1 MDIAYFVLGMHRSG
15 TSALASTLQSLG
27 IEFGTSLLDPSE
39 DNPKGY
45 FENKAVQAFNE
56 TLLTHRGYSWND
68 VFFDVH
74 SLDEET
80 FADLVARAQKVLVN
94 EYSSFSEF
102 GVKDPRLCILFPIWY
117 QACKNLGI
125 KVKVVLAYR
134 EPDEIA
140 QSLLKRNGIKRAK
153 SYTLWADHMLKAE
166 QYTRNF
172 ERVLIDFD
180 ELVHNF
186 EPIATALSTFIGK
199 AEKELPRSDNH
210 PIDKTLKHHTSRGER
225 NVSLPG
231 CITDIVN
238 EYKNATLNKNVL
250 DKASSEFEQLKS
262 MFDIADKAD
271 LLAQVFNE
279 RKKYKALKDDYEG
292 KLKKQTL
299 EIARLTELLN
309 DAEKTKDSQ
318 YSLQEKIREFQVEKI
333 KAETAL
339 LEMTSQR
346 NELKQELQIKELE
359 WLTRTN
365 STVEALTKENAALEH
380 ANKLAQIEIKTLEQ
394 TVSTTKLDKKAAQRA
409 YDRSKEKFAELES
422 AYKKVKAT
430 LADIN
435 KSKLPEKNKL
445 KLESQFDAHAR
456 LSESN
461 AAIWFKTAFAPI
473 EKVLNS
479 AAFKNTK
486 STSLNVLS
494 TLKLNNRMR
503 EAITLT
509 AQTVKTSQLTPLSF
523 MLHFDE
529 AGYLAANEDIEAAI
543 GLGEFSNGL
552 EHFLIHGFD
561 EVFEGKRKIHLKRR
575 YYKKTSEDEKT
586 SLNDFIH
593 FLRHFYEGEAFKKS
607 KPNTDNQ
614 KAPNRL
620 SASQNSVRAVTT
632 TSNAEQSVVNSNNI
646 AADKMTLS
654 KRPMANYLS
663 SLTAKPTVDIILP
676 VYNALE
682 DVKACINSLYFH
694 STYPFNLIVIDDCS
708 EPETEN
714 WLKEAQKDNGF
725 TLLRN
730 KENLRFTKTV
740 NKGFSESTSDY
751 VVLLNSDT
759 IVTAYWLE
767 KILFCFDS
775 DKSTG
780 IVGPL
785 SNAASWQTVPIREDK
800 EHGGWLVNDIPE
812 GYTVE
817 HMGHLV
823 EAVSSRIYPEV
834 PSVNG
839 FCYTIKRDVIN
850 KIGTLDEEYFPTGY
864 GEEDDFSI
872 RARKAGFTIRVA
884 DDTYVF
890 HAKSK
895 SYTKEVRKV
904 LTVGGRKSLDKKHGK
919 DEIERLIANW
929 KKEPYLPAI
938 GDVIASFMHES
949 KGNKRVVYTAI
960 FGGYDDLKEPEY
972 INEHWDYVCFTD
984 NPNLKSSTFTIK
996 LVKPLFENST
1006 KNARMAKLL
1015 SHLFLIGYDYSLWI
1029 DGSVKLR
1036 GKNIDEHIDTRLTS
1050 NYIALHNHVIR
1061 NCLYEEEDACS
1072 QAQKDTSDILGE
1084 QVAYYKKDGMP
1095 EEFGLFETAEIAR
1108 AQHNATVHALNANW
1122 WQQLDRFSIRD
1133 QISLPYV
1140 FWKHGYDYAQMP
1152 GTQWID
1158 AYFHMYKHRQMLEHN
1173 KEYID
1178 VLIPVSE
1185 TTSDVGKLLSQIASK
1200 TKYSNFGI
1208 TVCAA
1213 PNVAKTMSLPSKV
1226 LDTDVQLKVLDGSL
1240 TPSAI
1245 NNVVKELKGEY
1256 ACILQ
1261 PSVTLI
1267 NSDWLSM
1274 LRWGFD
1280 RDNNVFI
1287 TGPTVLDQ
1295 AYNFVASGLRL
1306 KRKNGKITEVLNS
1319 AKLGATGSVGAL
1331 HEDCVLLNRKRFLQQ
1346 GGFDKDLLEFRSAI
1360 VDFCNRVTKVK
1371 GHNYLVLHAEI
1382 ITDKKSRPLAD
1393 NTLLLEKLG
1402 NA

>member
-1 MDIAYFVLGMHRSG
+1 
-15 TSALASTLQSLG
+15 
-27 IEFGTSLLDPSE
+27 
-39 DNPKGY
+39 
-45 FENKAVQAFNE
+45 
-56 TLLTHRGYSWND
+56 
-68 VFFDVH
+68 
-74 SLDEET
+74 
-80 FADLVARAQKVLVN
+80 
-94 EYSSFSEF
+94 
-102 GVKDPRLCILFPIWY
+102 CILFPIWY

-186 EPIATALSTFIGK
+186 EPTATALSTFIGK

-593 FLRHFYEGEAFKKS
+593 FLRHFYEGEAFK
-607 KPNTDNQ
+607 
-614 KAPNRL
+614 
-620 SASQNSVRAVTT
+620 
-632 TSNAEQSVVNSNNI
+632 
-646 AADKMTLS
+646 
-654 KRPMANYLS
+654 
-663 SLTAKPTVDIILP
+663 
-676 VYNALE
+676 
-682 DVKACINSLYFH
+682 
-694 STYPFNLIVIDDCS
+694 
-708 EPETEN
+708 
-714 WLKEAQKDNGF
+714 
-725 TLLRN
+725 
-730 KENLRFTKTV
+730 
-740 NKGFSESTSDY
+740 
-751 VVLLNSDT
+751 
-759 IVTAYWLE
+759 
-767 KILFCFDS
+767 
-775 DKSTG
+775 
-780 IVGPL
+780 
-785 SNAASWQTVPIREDK
+785 
-800 EHGGWLVNDIPE
+800 
-812 GYTVE
+812 
-817 HMGHLV
+817 
-823 EAVSSRIYPEV
+823 
-834 PSVNG
+834 
-839 FCYTIKRDVIN
+839 
-850 KIGTLDEEYFPTGY
+850 
-864 GEEDDFSI
+864 
-872 RARKAGFTIRVA
+872 
-884 DDTYVF
+884 
-890 HAKSK
+890 
-895 SYTKEVRKV
+895 
-904 LTVGGRKSLDKKHGK
+904 
-919 DEIERLIANW
+919 
-929 KKEPYLPAI
+929 
-938 GDVIASFMHES
+938 
-949 KGNKRVVYTAI
+949 
-960 FGGYDDLKEPEY
+960 
-972 INEHWDYVCFTD
+972 
-984 NPNLKSSTFTIK
+984 
-996 LVKPLFENST
+996 
-1006 KNARMAKLL
+1006 
-1015 SHLFLIGYDYSLWI
+1015 
-1029 DGSVKLR
+1029 
-1036 GKNIDEHIDTRLTS
+1036 
-1050 NYIALHNHVIR
+1050 
-1061 NCLYEEEDACS
+1061 
-1072 QAQKDTSDILGE
+1072 
-1084 QVAYYKKDGMP
+1084 
-1095 EEFGLFETAEIAR
+1095 
-1108 AQHNATVHALNANW
+1108 
-1122 WQQLDRFSIRD
+1122 
-1133 QISLPYV
+1133 
-1140 FWKHGYDYAQMP
+1140 
-1152 GTQWID
+1152 
-1158 AYFHMYKHRQMLEHN
+1158 
-1173 KEYID
+1173 
-1178 VLIPVSE
+1178 
-1185 TTSDVGKLLSQIASK
+1185 
-1200 TKYSNFGI
+1200 
-1208 TVCAA
+1208 
-1213 PNVAKTMSLPSKV
+1213 
-1226 LDTDVQLKVLDGSL
+1226 
-1240 TPSAI
+1240 
-1245 NNVVKELKGEY
+1245 
-1256 ACILQ
+1256 
-1261 PSVTLI
+1261 
-1267 NSDWLSM
+1267 
-1274 LRWGFD
+1274 
-1280 RDNNVFI
+1280 
-1287 TGPTVLDQ
+1287 
-1295 AYNFVASGLRL
+1295 
-1306 KRKNGKITEVLNS
+1306 
-1319 AKLGATGSVGAL
+1319 
-1331 HEDCVLLNRKRFLQQ
+1331 
-1346 GGFDKDLLEFRSAI
+1346 
-1360 VDFCNRVTKVK
+1360 
-1371 GHNYLVLHAEI
+1371 
-1382 ITDKKSRPLAD
+1382 
-1393 NTLLLEKLG
+1393 
-1402 NA
+1402 